1 MKVPSVIKKMLG
13 NKYVLYVVLFL
24 SITNILG
31 YLASQDFNALTFFVV
46 VAFLTTYFSKN
57 MIIVLLVAMVS
68 TNFLSMSN
76 RIPHTIEAMTT
87 SQASVDIHEEEE
99 ASAREASAR
108 EASEALASEE
118 AMTGKDKMTIV
129 HKESGTKGSNGV
141 SKESLKARNKLQPS
155 SLEENKVNYQDTLE
169 AAYDNLDKI
178 LDSGAIQKMTKDTDK
193 LMDRQTKLAGQIEK
207 FAPLLNKAESM
218 LKNLPME
225 KMNKMI
231 LKLGGLGIPL

>member
-1 MKVPSVIKKMLG
+1 MKVPSVVKKMLG

-57 MIIVLLVAMVS
+57 MIIVLLVAMIS

-76 RIPHTIEAMTT
+76 RIPNTIEGMKEKMWHKEKVSA
-87 SQASVDIHEEEE
+87 AEEDNEE
-99 ASAREASAR
+99 LAREAER
-108 EASEALASEE
+108 VPTKQ
-118 AMTGKDKMTIV
+118 TGT
-129 HKESGTKGSNGV
+129 TGSSSV
-141 SKESLKARNKLQPS
+141 SKESLKARNKLQPA

-178 LDSGAIQKMTKDTDK
+178 LDSGAIQKMSKDTDK
-193 LMDRQTKLAGQIEK
+193 LMNRQNKLAGQIEK
-207 FAPLLNKAESM
+207 FAPLLHKAEGM
-218 LKNLPME
+218 LKSLPME
-225 KMNKMI
+225 KMNSIISKIGGMGMI
-231 LKLGGLGIPL
+231 PGAPEPQKDK